1 MPVYKPG
8 HPGYE
13 DIFRKE
19 YRPFNEYELDF
30 KHSIKTK
37 AEELLF
43 IIEEAQDHNQVQPH
57 PEALDKARDKLR
69 ETVWW
74 AIYSISE

>member
-1 MPVYKPG
+1 MGVYKPG

-19 YRPFNEYELDF
+19 YRPFNTHELEF
-30 KHSIKTK
+30 KNAIKVK

-43 IIEEAQDHNQVQPH
+43 IIEEAQTHNRVSPH

-69 ETVWW
+69 EVVWW
-74 AIYSISE
+74 AVYSISE